1 MSGICALLSRC
12 LPSAEEEELWYEGL
26 DSENGRGGPSDVEL
40 RVHALGVACDQLD
53 RRTVV
58 AAAAALRDLAC
69 APQNQAAIDAHGGWA
84 AADRAGALLDDH
96 ADSMRRDEIAAV
108 GGAHALAAAL
118 SVFAPPEAR
127 EAAAQAARYLSFGPA
142 GQHALLSA
150 EAMPRLVALLRAP
163 RGGGGP
169 LGSREPLPASEEAR
183 EAAAAAVANLAGSPE
198 GRAAAARAGAV
209 GPLVALCRAADP
221 AAPCGPGGAGLPPPG
236 RNSGSSAGWGPGP
249 GLLSPSVAVAAAGG
263 AQALLALLAA
273 EGRCGARSSATAT
286 HAARGLANLSVHLD
300 IAAAIVAGGG
310 VPLLVGLVGSRRA
323 EEAEAASAVLANLSL
338 HESGRRA
345 LLRAGGAPSEP
356 AREAAANALH
366 AFAADATGRAA
377 IFAAGGVTGLV
388 AGLHGSGGA
397 ASLPRRSSAPSLHTT
412 AKGGGYGSG
421 YGEGKLRSWLQL
433 GPEALGPESEHSEQA
448 AVEAALLALSRM
460 EADFVPI
467 SGLPSWRSGN

>member
-249 GLLSPSVAVAAAGG
+249 GLLSPSVRDGATAPATSKCAADRITAAAAAALSRLSLAADLKVAVAAAGG

-345 LLRAGGAPSEP
+345 LLRAGGVARCPPHPTRPTPPPSP
-356 AREAAANALH
+356 PPPPTPPSVPPRHPSPFAAALALTP
-366 AFAADATGRAA
+366 TGRL
-377 IFAAGGVTGLV
+377 G
-388 AGLHGSGGA
+388 
-397 ASLPRRSSAPSLHTT
+397 
-412 AKGGGYGSG
+412 KG
-421 YGEGKLRSWLQL
+421 
-433 GPEALGPESEHSEQA
+433 
-448 AVEAALLALSRM
+448 
-460 EADFVPI
+460 
-467 SGLPSWRSGN
+467 SWRSSPRSLARTRR